1 MDISSSEPESVIK
14 SLASTKVK
22 EEITSLAELTDKI
35 QNQDQDEIVDI
46 EMDTLPE
53 QETSPTKKTAES
65 SSSSS
70 SSSSSGSSSTSSS
83 SSSTQS
89 EVTPSTSQPS
99 KIIAPPPPPPPLQTP
114 TESIERLSNSDLH
127 KNIETN
133 IEKILDCFSEDKI
146 TDSPLSPPPP
156 PQSTSNS
163 SVVTSSCKH

>member
-1 MDISSSEPESVIK
+1 MDVSSSEPESVIK

-53 QETSPTKKTAES
+53 QETSPTKKTTES

-70 SSSSSGSSSTSSS
+70 SSSSSGSSSSSS

-89 EVTPSTSQPS
+89 EATPSTSQSS
-99 KIIAPPPPPPPLQTP
+99 KIIAPPPPPPPLQIP
-114 TESIERLSNSDLH
+114 TESSERLSNSDLH

-156 PQSTSNS
+156 PPSISTT